1 MTNLFKKFAATL
13 LVTLLMVIQIPVVF
27 GETAGTTS
35 DKFQCEHLNNQKAN
49 STDTGASVGYDDKG
63 TAVNTTGSL
72 ASKLV
77 VITEEPLG
85 TADGK
90 TTYLCARQITCT
102 GKPVKAPAPR
112 SPTTTTKSTPETKQP
127 AASTTPSKPTDPAKP
142 TYKRECVTTYVN
154 NTSCSATSK
163 SDIDTALGKPVVDG
177 ESFTLCEP
185 VMVYVSPAGTA
196 LLYYYIGQIY
206 RYMATLGGTIA
217 VLILIV
223 GGIMRASAG
232 DNTERITKAT
242 AIITKCISGLVL
254 LFLSAIILY
263 AINPN
268 FFVI

>member
-1 MTNLFKKFAATL
+1 MKNLFKKSTAIL
-13 LVTLLMVIQIPVVF
+13 LLTLLMVIQTPVVF
-27 GETAGTTS
+27 GVEATSSPTAN
-35 DKFQCEHLNNQKAN
+35 FECINLNNQSAS
-49 STDTGASVGYDDKG
+49 STNTTSASVAYDDKG
-63 TAVNTTGSL
+63 NAVNVKGSL
-72 ASKLV
+72 DDKLV

-90 TTYLCARQITCT
+90 TTHLCARQIVCT
-102 GKPVKAPAPR
+102 GKPVTVTPPKE
-112 SPTTTTKSTPETKQP
+112 PTTTKGKTPEKKEQTLP
-127 AASTTPSKPTDPAKP
+127 PTPAKP
-142 TYKRECVTTYVN
+142 TLKRSCETTYVASS
-154 NTSCSATSK
+154 SCSATSK
-163 SDIDTALGKPVVDG
+163 SEIDAALGRPVVDG
-177 ESFTLCEP
+177 EKFTLCEP

-232 DNTERITKAT
+232 DSTDRISKAN
-242 AIITKCISGLVL
+242 AIITKCISGLAL